1 MSIMKLPLRP
11 AVMPSFRTLCT
22 LPLLALLLIFV
33 TACGSK
39 RTPENLAKI
48 KNGMKSAEVRA
59 ILGKPDR
66 IETATI
72 LGLEGTTF
80 FYEKG
85 DARVQISFIN
95 DEVTVKLGSFNP
107 PQKK

>member
-1 MSIMKLPLRP
+1 MNASIRPTLLPSL
-11 AVMPSFRTLCT
+11 RTLCV
-22 LPLLALLLIFV
+22 LPLLALLLLFV

-39 RTPENLAKI
+39 RTPENLSKV
-48 KNGMKSAEVRA
+48 KNGMKSSEVQA

-66 IETATI
+66 VETATI

-85 DARVQISFIN
+85 EARVQISFIN
-95 DEVTVKLGSFNP
+95 DEVTVKLGSFSESE
-107 PQKK
+107 KK